1 MEGRSF
7 MVDAITYEES
17 EQGLDMIGLSST
29 CTHAGNVGKE
39 LQSRCCNNYVL
50 SGSSSSAYQ
59 IYQVF
64 PVPSN
69 WICSENI
76 QYIWTLRKLVP
87 LFQGMGHC

>member
-17 EQGLDMIGLSST
+17 EQGLDNHP
-29 CTHAGNVGKE
+29 HAGNVGKE
-39 LQSRCCNNYVL
+39 LQSRCWNNYVL

-59 IYQVF
+59 IF